1 MKEKLT
7 VIRTHEK
14 IRIPLVHFHRDNLH
28 RNLESS
34 PIEPA
39 SYKERFISESRPTPT
54 SATLL
59 SDAREFYKGTF
70 PFLFFSFFYSTV
82 AKATIRLPAMP
93 AVTTINNRNRSRIGW
108 ESEHRQKQARTAN
121 WNASCDSKLLV
132 YVSQSSSRNI
142 INLERRIRMDATS
155 LSLSIPHRNR
165 VTNVQPQTG
174 TPQRTLGTPLAS
186 RSNLSFKLFTVSPGL
201 SRRFLIGE
209 GRKYPAEQ
217 VRCN

>member
-1 MKEKLT
+1 MIRLFKREECKKRKKKKRKEKKNVKEKLT

-121 WNASCDSKLLV
+121 
-132 YVSQSSSRNI
+132 
-142 INLERRIRMDATS
+142 
-155 LSLSIPHRNR
+155 
-165 VTNVQPQTG
+165 
-174 TPQRTLGTPLAS
+174 
-186 RSNLSFKLFTVSPGL
+186 
-201 SRRFLIGE
+201 
-209 GRKYPAEQ
+209 
-217 VRCN
+217 